1 MAGRIELTHAPHERL
16 RAHAFITEYATPL
29 GSLPVPSA
37 ITTMLV
43 ADADA
48 PFNTDETV
56 RAAVRDLLRAGGFKP
71 TGRSKP
77 ASEYLAR
84 AAYEAGIR
92 SVNAAVDACNAVS
105 LHSGLPISV
114 IDLDLA
120 EPPLHIAIADPDTRY
135 VFNESGQEIDLGGL
149 LCLFDA
155 AGPCAN
161 PVKDAQRTKTHEDT
175 VRTLSVVWGCVPFEK
190 RTASAV
196 AWYRSLVEEAGGET
210 EGVAIREQA

>member
-1 MAGRIELTHAPHERL
+1 MPVRIELTQAPHPRL
-16 RAHAFITEYATPL
+16 RAHAFITEYPAPL
-29 GSLPVPSA
+29 GEVRVPRSIA
-37 ITTMLV
+37 AMLA

-48 PFNTDETV
+48 PFRTDEVV
-56 RAAVRDLLRAGGFKP
+56 RAAVRDLLRSAGFKP

-84 AAYEAGIR
+84 AAYETGLR

-120 EPPLHIAIADPDTRY
+120 APPFHIAVADDDERY
-135 VFNESGQEIDLGGL
+135 VFNASGQEIDVGGL
-149 LCLFDA
+149 LCLFDQ

-161 PVKDAQRTKTHEDT
+161 AVKDAERTKTHAGT
-175 VRTLSVVWGCVPFEK
+175 VRTLSVVWGCTPLDD
-190 RTASAV
+190 RAASTV
-196 AWYRSLVEEAGGET
+196 AWYASLLEDAGVETAAVE
-210 EGVAIREQA
+210 IRELA